1 MSSKR
6 KFTGISFA
14 LKSQCD
20 VCEYRKKCEE
30 GNNSLTVKMIILEC
44 ESFYYLFKQLEEFEK
59 LPFLVLSENKET
71 IDDYKKRHEG
81 MPSLTLPFVEN
92 GAFAAELALKFLI
105 FKEKGS
111 FDCTH
116 NLQCLF
122 EQLPDCHKN
131 VLIEM
136 ICEQAHQN
144 KETLKLNLANIS
156 NLFEDFRYAFGKEH
170 LGYTNFFNEFVH
182 IVCEYAISKKPAD
195 IEEIEEKEEIEEYR

>member
-6 KFTGISFA
+6 KFIGIPFVMEP
-14 LKSQCD
+14 QCD
-20 VCEYRKKCEE
+20 ACEYLKKCKE

-44 ESFYYLFKQLEEFEK
+44 ESFYYLFKKLEKFEK
-59 LPFLVLSENKET
+59 PSFLVHSENKET
-71 IDDYKKRHEG
+71 INDYMKRHEG
-81 MPSLTLPFVEN
+81 IPSLTLPFVVN

-111 FDCTH
+111 FVCTH
-116 NLQCLF
+116 NLLCLF
-122 EQLPDCHKN
+122 EQLPDCHKSA
-131 VLIEM
+131 LIEM

-156 NLFEDFRYAFGKEH
+156 DLFEDFRYAFEKEH

-182 IVCEYAISKKPAD
+182 IVCEYAISQKPAN
-195 IEEIEEKEEIEEYR
+195 IEEIEEYP